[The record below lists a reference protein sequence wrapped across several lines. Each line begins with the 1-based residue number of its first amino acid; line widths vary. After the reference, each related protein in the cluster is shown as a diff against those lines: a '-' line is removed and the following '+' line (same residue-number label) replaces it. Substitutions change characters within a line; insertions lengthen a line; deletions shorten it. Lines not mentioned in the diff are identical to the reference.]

1 MSSRSLPT
9 GTVSPPSREE
19 TRRRPATRTD
29 ASSPSAD
36 ELARENERLRRENH
50 HLRERLAAER
60 EERQA
65 IIDRYEGLV
74 EDDGSAAA
82 SSASASSPVSPPADS
97 LLARLARFVG
107 LR

>member
-9 GTVSPPSREE
+9 GTVSPPSRE
-19 TRRRPATRTD
+19 AARTD
-29 ASSPSAD
+29 GSPSSVD
-36 ELARENERLRRENH
+36 ELVRENRRLRRENH

-74 EDDGSAAA
+74 DDDGSTAA
-82 SSASASSPVSPPADS
+82 SSASASPSASPPTDS
-97 LLARLARFVG
+97 LFDRLARFVG
-107 LR
+107 LQ